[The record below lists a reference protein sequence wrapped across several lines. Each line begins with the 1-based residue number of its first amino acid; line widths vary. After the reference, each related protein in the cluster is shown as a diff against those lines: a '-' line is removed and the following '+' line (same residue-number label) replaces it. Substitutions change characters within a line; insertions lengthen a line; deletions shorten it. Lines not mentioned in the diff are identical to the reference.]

1 MEIKRDA
8 YLNQLISHK
17 HNGFIKII
25 SGIRRCGKSYMLFE
39 LFYNHLLENGVKED
53 HIVSIQLDTRED
65 EKYRNPDEC
74 TSYVKEKI
82 QDKDMYYLLLDE
94 VQMMEDFESVLNGF
108 LRISSPLPLNS
119 VTISVDKNLELLPVT

>member
-1 MEIKRDA
+1 MYIILENTDLSAKSKMEVIMEIKRDA

-39 LFYNHLLENGVKED
+39 LFYNHLLENGVNED
-53 HIVSIQLDTRED
+53 HIISIQLDTREH

-74 TSYVKEKI
+74 TSYVKERI

-94 VQMMEDFESVLNGF
+94 VQMMEDFESVLN
-108 LRISSPLPLNS
+108 
-119 VTISVDKNLELLPVT
+119 